1 MNRGEHMK
9 KLTAFFIFW
18 LGGIL
23 VAHAGITGHTVLAPR
38 DSVGAE
44 VVNGKTFILYRVE
57 PKETLFGIAN
67 KYNIT
72 VAELAKHNP
81 ETETGLK
88 VGAVIRIPYTK
99 PAAATASGSGK
110 FHTVEPKETLYS
122 ISKQYNVGIEE
133 IKQWNNI
140 AGNAISPGDRIR
152 VSKPANASSS
162 STTAATTPPPA
173 TTSAAATKTNNTTAS
188 TTATSPVPQAQQNRQ
203 DFSGKIV
210 HTVEEQETL
219 YSIAKMYDTNVGQ
232 IREWNQ
238 LVTDNL
244 GIGQK
249 LVVGT
254 AKGLPR
260 KSSDR
265 VVRNG
270 VEEEKTKDYGY
281 NSNPMS
287 IAQIGD
293 SSQEELEATNVERA
307 SVRKISEMG
316 MAMSIDDSLNTK
328 KYLALHRTAPIGTIM
343 QVHNEMNNLSVF
355 VRVVGKLPATGT
367 NDKVLIKLSRKAYEK
382 LGAYSEKVPVR
393 LTYVP

>member
-1 MNRGEHMK
+1 MYRGELMK
-9 KLTAFFIFW
+9 RLTAFFIFW
-18 LGGIL
+18 F
-23 VAHAGITGHTVLAPR
+23 AGTLLAQATVLAPR
-38 DSVGAE
+38 DSVGTE
-44 VVNGKTFILYRVE
+44 VVNGKVFVLYRVE

-67 KYNIT
+67 KYNLS
-72 VAELAKHNP
+72 VAELVKFNP
-81 ETETGLK
+81 ETEAGLK
-88 VGAVIRIPYTK
+88 VGAILKVPYTK
-99 PAAATASGSGK
+99 PSSAATAASGK
-110 FHTVEPKETLYS
+110 VHTVEPKETLYS
-122 ISKQYNVGIEE
+122 ISKLYNISVDEL
-133 IKQWNNI
+133 KQWNNI
-140 AGNAISPGDRIR
+140 QGNSINTGDRLR
-152 VSKPANASSS
+152 VSKSSG
-162 STTAATTPPPA
+162 TA
-173 TTSAAATKTNNTTAS
+173 TAS
-188 TTATSPVPQAQQNRQ
+188 TASATAGASKGGSSAAGSSGAGTAAQATQNRI

-219 YSIAKMYDTNVGQ
+219 FSIAKMYDTNVAQ

-238 LVTDNL
+238 LSTDNL

-260 KSSDR
+260 RGNER

-270 VEEEKTKDYGY
+270 VEEERPKEYGY
-281 NSNPMS
+281 NANPMS

-293 SSQEELEATNVERA
+293 PTQEDLEATNMDRA
-307 SVRKISEMG
+307 SVRKITEMG

-355 VRVVGKLPATGT
+355 VRVVGKLPATGS

>member
-9 KLTAFFIFW
+9 RLTAFFILW
-18 LGGIL
+18 LGSML
-23 VAHAGITGHTVLAPR
+23 VAQATVLTLK
-38 DSVGAE
+38 DSVGTE
-44 VVNGKTFILYRVE
+44 VVNGKTYVLYRVE

-67 KYNIT
+67 KYNIA
-72 VAELAKHNP
+72 VADLVRVNP

-88 VGAVIRIPYTK
+88 VGAIIKVPYTK
-99 PAAATASGSGK
+99 PNPAATAASGR

-122 ISKQYNVGIEE
+122 ISRLYNIGIEE
-133 IKQWNNI
+133 LKQWNNI
-140 AGNAISPGDRIR
+140 AGNAISPGDRLR
-152 VSKPANASSS
+152 VSKPAAAAGNTATAGTTPS
-162 STTAATTPPPA
+162 STSRPA
-173 TTSAAATKTNNTTAS
+173 SNTSASTNATPAPT
-188 TTATSPVPQAQQNRQ
+188 PAQQQARI

-232 IREWNQ
+232 IREWN
-238 LVTDNL
+238 LLSTDNL

-249 LVVGT
+249 LVVGI

-260 KSSDR
+260 KSTDR

-270 VEEEKTKDYGY
+270 VEEERPKEYGY
-281 NSNPMS
+281 NTNPIA
-287 IAQIGD
+287 IAQVGD
-293 SSQEELEATNVERA
+293 QSQEELETSTMEKG
-307 SVRKISEMG
+307 SVRKITEMG
-316 MAMSIDDSLNTK
+316 MAMTIEDSLNTK

-355 VRVVGKLPATGT
+355 VRVVGKLPQTAP

-382 LGAYSEKVPVR
+382 LGAYSDKVPVR

>member
-1 MNRGEHMK
+1 MNSGEHMK

-18 LGGIL
+18 LGGML

-44 VVNGKTFILYRVE
+44 VINGKTFVLYKVE

-67 KYNIT
+67 KYDIT

-81 ETETGLK
+81 ETEAGLK
-88 VGAVIRIPYTK
+88 VGAIIRIPYIK
-99 PAAATASGSGK
+99 PSAATATGSGK

-122 ISKQYNVGIEE
+122 ISRQYNIAVEE

-152 VSKPANASSS
+152 VSNPASASSS
-162 STTAATTPPPA
+162 STTAAATPAVATPPA
-173 TTSAAATKTNNTTAS
+173 STKTNNTTAS
-188 TTATSPVPQAQQNRQ
+188 TTTTSPAPQAQQNKL
-203 DFSGKIV
+203 DFAGKIV

-260 KSSDR
+260 KSTDR

-270 VEEEKTKDYGY
+270 VEEEKAKDYGY

-293 SSQEELEATNVERA
+293 SSQDELEATNIERA